1 MRFLYAVRLI
11 YFKYRWSI
19 TSASNEVLLQWPIKC
34 YCFFMGCIKVEVP
47 SFSAF
52 WWTVCTCLSI
62 YKNQGSL
69 SQCHAFLAQSFAG
82 GGSWEIF
89 YSLIFCRGRHYR
101 QVRQGVMSPCHTYET
116 WHITWWD
123 LSVAGSRLADKWDYS
138 WTSHAAISDV
148 PIRYRDSCTWYRAIP
163 RNTWC
168 TALLAQRV
176 ARQKC
181 PSRFGLGYLVLVS
194 CSVPQYF
201 DTETRAL

>member
-148 PIRYRDSCTWYRAIP
+148 PILYRGSCAWCRATLH
-163 RNTWC
+163 NTWC
-168 TALLAQRV
+168 TARLAQRV
-176 ARQKC
+176 VKRRC
-181 PSRFGLGYLVLVS
+181 PSLFGLGYLLWVS
-194 CSVPQYF
+194 CSVPWYSG
-201 DTETRAL
+201 TVARVL